1 MSRIL
6 AKKLSRI
13 FPLSPDE
20 LEIAER
26 AVASTKDL
34 RPGEDLVRDGTR
46 PSACTLVM
54 EGFACRYKMLPDGG
68 RQIMSFLIPGDICD
82 LQSFIL
88 EKMDH
93 SIGALGACKVGSI
106 PHSVVRE
113 ITEKYPRIARAFW
126 KDTLIE
132 ASVFR
137 EWLVNLGRR
146 PAYPRVA
153 HVLCEIMV
161 RLDAVGLA
169 HNGSCRLPITQ
180 VELSDAMGLSVVHVN
195 RTLQRLRAEGL
206 IDLDGKLLTIRD
218 WERLKEAG
226 EFDQD
231 YLHLVPAS
239 PSEEVDSR

>member
-1 MSRIL
+1 MLSIL

-13 FPLSPDE
+13 FPLSADE
-20 LEIAER
+20 LAILDR
-26 AVASTKDL
+26 AVAATKNL
-34 RPGEDLVRDGTR
+34 SAGEDLVRDGSQPTN
-46 PSACTLVM
+46 CTLIM
-54 EGFACRYKMLPDGG
+54 EGFACRYKVLPDGR
-68 RQIMSFLIPGDICD
+68 RQITSFLIPGDICD

-93 SIGALGACKVGSI
+93 SIGALDACKVGFI
-106 PHSVVRE
+106 PHKLVRE

-137 EWLVNLGRR
+137 EWIVSLGRR
-146 PAYPRVA
+146 PAYTRIA

-161 RLDAVGLA
+161 RLEAVGLTQ
-169 HNGSCRLPITQ
+169 NGSCRLPVTQ
-180 VELSDAMGLSVVHVN
+180 VELSDALGLSVVHVN
-195 RTLQRLRAEGL
+195 RTLQRLRADGL
-206 IDLDGKLLTIRD
+206 IALSGELLTVHD

-226 EFDQD
+226 DFDQY

-239 PSEEVDSR
+239 PSEEVDIR